1 MGSSTSFALS
11 LSGGGVCSLAY
22 AGFDEVLRQ
31 HKLEPA
37 CYAGLSGGAIL
48 AVFLASNMSA
58 DNAIK
63 FFEHLKTYRILN
75 THLSHIEVID
85 HTKLISLLRSL
96 LPYKTFEDLPVRA
109 AVFASD
115 MTNKKPVLIT
125 SGDIASAL
133 VSSCSIFP
141 LLQPVKR
148 RGLLL
153 GDGGM
158 TVYYGASF
166 IRQLGFKKVVGVDV
180 TGITEGPVHGLLS
193 ALYKQ
198 INTTVTEN
206 ARHELEEWPVDLDVR
221 ITFPGASI
229 FSLQR
234 KAHHFI
240 NFGRKTAQHYLGDLH
255 QMLSPL
261 KNIQ

>member
-31 HKLEPA
+31 HKMDPA

-48 AVFLASNMSA
+48 AVLLASNMTA
-58 DNAIK
+58 DNILK
-63 FFEHLKTYRILN
+63 FFLHLKTFKILN
-75 THLSHIEVID
+75 THLSHIEIID
-85 HTKLISLLRSL
+85 HTKLILLLRDL
-96 LPYKTFEDLPVRA
+96 LPYKTFEDLPTRA

-115 MTNKKPVLIT
+115 VTKKEPVLINT
-125 SGDIASAL
+125 GDIASAL
-133 VSSCSIFP
+133 VASCSLFP

-148 RGLLL
+148 RGILL

-158 TVYYGASF
+158 TVYYGANY

-180 TGITEGPVHGLLS
+180 TGLSVGPVYGLLS

-198 INTTVTEN
+198 INTTLSEN
-206 ARHELEEWPVDLDVR
+206 ARHELEEWPVDVDVR
-221 ITFPGASI
+221 ITFPRQSI

-234 KAHHFI
+234 KAHHFV
-240 NFGRKTAQHYLGDLH
+240 NFGRKTAQTYLSRLQH
-255 QMLSPL
+255 LASPP
-261 KNIQ
+261 QH

>member
-1 MGSSTSFALS
+1 MPYALS
-11 LSGGGVCSLAY
+11 LSGGGICSLAY

-31 HKLEPA
+31 HKLEPS

-48 AVFLASNMSA
+48 AVLLASNMTA

-63 FFEHLKTYRILN
+63 FFEHLKTFRILN
-75 THLSHIEVID
+75 THWSHIEVID
-85 HTKLISLLRSL
+85 HMKLISLLRSL
-96 LPYKTFEDLPVRA
+96 LPYKTFEKLPTRA
-109 AVFASD
+109 VVFASD
-115 MTNKKPVLIT
+115 VTKKEPVLVT

-141 LLQPVKR
+141 LLQPVRR

-153 GDGGM
+153 ADGGM
-158 TVYYGASF
+158 TIYYGAHYL
-166 IRQLGFKKVVGVDV
+166 RQLGYKKVVGVDV

-206 ARHELEEWPVDLDVR
+206 ARHELEEWPVDVDVR

-234 KAHHFI
+234 KAHHFV
-240 NFGRKTAQHYLGDLH
+240 NFGRKTAEKYLRKIHSLTT
-255 QMLSPL
+255 
-261 KNIQ
+261 

>member
-1 MGSSTSFALS
+1 MDSSAPFALS
-11 LSGGGVCSLAY
+11 LSGGGICSLAY

-31 HKLEPA
+31 HKLESS

-48 AVFLASNMSA
+48 AVLLASNMSA
-58 DNAIK
+58 DNAIQ
-63 FFEHLKTYRILN
+63 FFQHLKTFKILN

-96 LPYKTFEDLPVRA
+96 LPYKTFEDLPTRA

-115 MTNKKPVLIT
+115 VTNKEPVLIQN
-125 SGDIASAL
+125 GDIASAI
-133 VSSCSIFP
+133 VASCSIFP

-148 RGLLL
+148 RGRLL

-158 TVYYGASF
+158 TVYYGANYL
-166 IRQLGFKKVVGVDV
+166 RPLGFKKVIGVDV
-180 TGITEGPVHGLLS
+180 TGITEGPVKGLLS

-234 KAHHFI
+234 KAHHFV
-240 NFGRKTAQHYLGDLH
+240 NFGKKTAQHYLGKIH
-255 QMLSPL
+255 HMLSPHE
-261 KNIQ
+261 